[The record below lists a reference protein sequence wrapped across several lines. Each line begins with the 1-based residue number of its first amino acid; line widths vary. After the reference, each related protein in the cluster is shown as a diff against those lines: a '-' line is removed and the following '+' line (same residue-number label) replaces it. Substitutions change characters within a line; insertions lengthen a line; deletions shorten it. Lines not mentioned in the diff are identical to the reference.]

1 MLRFSWSNLFDLPL
15 SRLRGGCEG
24 QVCKSGAR
32 SLPPFPPL
40 SRKGRRDRPCV
51 DGADAVINPAPG
63 RLAQACLSMNRLAEV
78 AQLVRVAHHVYRG
91 DPAVRD
97 LERGG
102 LQRVALFDRDES
114 RQAVDVAVAYQS
126 RHP

>member
-1 MLRFSWSNLFDLPL
+1 MLRFSWSNLCDLALP
-15 SRLRGGCEG
+15 RLRGGREG

-32 SLPPFPPL
+32 SLPSFPPL
-40 SRKGRRDRPCV
+40 SRKGQAVRGRGRCRDQTRR
-51 DGADAVINPAPG
+51 PAASLKPA
-63 RLAQACLSMNRLAEV
+63 RSMNRLAEV

-102 LQRVALFDRDES
+102 LQRLALFDRDES
-114 RQAVDVAVAYQS
+114 RQAVDLAVAY
-126 RHP
+126 